1 MLDGLDETDKI
12 VYPNVKEALYMLVGA
27 WNDVSKSTIVNCWNH
42 ANITETKDTEEII
55 NKINSENE
63 KHTLIHNVRE
73 FLSQFEKKTQC
84 TPVDLEEFL
93 QFDNN
98 GETGIK
104 K

>member
-1 MLDGLDETDKI
+1 MVRQLQWI
-12 VYPNVKEALYMLVGA
+12 QRQ
-27 WNDVSKSTIVNCWNH
+27 
-42 ANITETKDTEEII
+42 
-55 NKINSENE
+55 